1 VWVLGARSNRYNLST
16 VTPSVTPL
24 TGSGLLEA
32 RRRDRRAHHRYPIR
46 LDVEYKL
53 QKKGRVILHGIGR
66 TLNISSG
73 GAFLAV
79 NDSLEIGGLIELAIN
94 WPLLLDGFC
103 PLKLKIRGL
112 IVRSDINGIAV
123 EIQHHEFRTA
133 GVLRAHQNSPDRASP
148 SAAVE
153 SCLASGPVR

>member
-1 VWVLGARSNRYNLST
+1 VKR
-16 VTPSVTPL
+16 SVTSL
-24 TGSGLLEA
+24 TGSELLEA
-32 RRRDRRAHHRYPIR
+32 RRRDPRLHQRYPIR

-53 QKKGRVILHGIGR
+53 QRKGQVILRGLGR

-73 GAFLAV
+73 GVFLSV

-94 WPLLLDGFC
+94 WPLLLDDFC

-112 IVRSDINGIAV
+112 IVRSDVQGIAV

-133 GVLRAHQNSPDRASP
+133 GARLAHQSSPDRASP
-148 SAAVE
+148 SAVIE

>member
-1 VWVLGARSNRYNLST
+1 VKG
-16 VTPSVTPL
+16 SVTPL

-32 RRRDRRAHHRYPIR
+32 PLSDPRRHHRYPIR

-53 QKKGRVILHGIGR
+53 QRKGRVILCGLGR

-73 GAFLAV
+73 GVFLSV
-79 NDSLEIGGLIELAIN
+79 DGSLEIGGLIKLAIN
-94 WPLLLDGFC
+94 WPFLLDGFC

-112 IVRSDINGIAV
+112 IVRSDVNGIAV
-123 EIQHHEFRTA
+123 EIQHYEFRTA
-133 GVLRAHQNSPDRASP
+133 GALLAHQSSPDRASP
-148 SAAVE
+148 SAVIQ

>member
-1 VWVLGARSNRYNLST
+1 M
-16 VTPSVTPL
+16 PL

-32 RRRDRRAHHRYPIR
+32 CRRDQRLHHRYPIR

-53 QKKGRVILHGIGR
+53 HRKGEVILRGLGR

-73 GAFLAV
+73 GVFLSV
-79 NDSLEIGGLIELAIN
+79 NDSLEIGGLIELAVN

-112 IVRSDINGIAV
+112 IVRSDVKGIAV

-133 GVLRAHQNSPDRASP
+133 GALLANQSSPDRVSP
-148 SAAVE
+148 STVIE
-153 SCLASGPVR
+153 SCLASGPVQ